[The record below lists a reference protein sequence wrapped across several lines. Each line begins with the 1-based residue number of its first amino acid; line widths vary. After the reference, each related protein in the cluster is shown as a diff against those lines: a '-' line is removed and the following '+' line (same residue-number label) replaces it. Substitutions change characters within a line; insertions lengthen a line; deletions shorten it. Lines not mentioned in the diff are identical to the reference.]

1 MATSTNTNTRKA
13 ILIRTGVVF
22 ACMFLFGTVIVAYL
36 FKIQVKEGP
45 QWIALAESLST
56 KEVNLEP
63 VRGNIF
69 DCNGNL
75 LATSVP
81 IYDVRID
88 GKATGFT
95 KNENLEND
103 LDSLAICMAAEF
115 KDKSARAYKDLF
127 KKITKT
133 GNRYYLLK
141 NKISFHQMQNLSKF
155 PIFRMGKYKGGLLV
169 TERTK
174 REKPF
179 GYLAERTIG
188 FRQALDA
195 DESNVIK
202 VGLEG
207 SFDKYLGGKRGKQI
221 MQRIAGGTYI
231 PINDES
237 TIDAQQG
244 KDIYTTIDINLQD
257 VAENS
262 LMNTL
267 VENDA
272 EWGTAILME
281 VATGEIKA
289 MANLS
294 RVSEGKYTEKFN
306 YAIGERMEPGSTMKL
321 VSMMALLED
330 GHVKPIDHVDAENG
344 EKLFCS
350 STMRD
355 SHLGTGVVTMQ
366 EAFEHSSNVAFGK
379 QINRFYQRNPQQ
391 FYNHIEKINL
401 TKKLNLQLS
410 GEPNPYVRKPNDPE
424 WSCTTLPWMSIGY
437 EVLFTPL
444 QVLSIYNAVANNG
457 KLMQPLLVKSV
468 SNAGLLV
475 KEYPSKVLVEKVCSE
490 QTAKQLRLMMEG
502 VVLRGTASSLKS
514 DFYSYA
520 GKTGTAVIAK
530 GKQGYS
536 GGLGKIYRAS
546 FCGYFPADQ
555 PRYSC
560 FVLISEPRK
569 ENYYAAKVA
578 LPVFKEIADKVY
590 ATSLN
595 LHKELKYVA
604 HYTIND
610 LPQSNKAYTDDLKLV
625 LNQIGISN
633 HLHNDSIT
641 EEESIWAKAE
651 IQDKSVAIQPL
662 LHNKGFVPDV
672 KGMGLRDAIYLLE
685 SKGLT
690 VRVKGV
696 GKVVRQSVTPG
707 TPLGLVKVI
716 QIQLGKA

>member
-1 MATSTNTNTRKA
+1 MATNTNTRKA

-22 ACMFLFGTVIVAYL
+22 AGMFLFGAVIFMYL
-36 FKIQVKEGP
+36 IKIQVKEGKH
-45 QWIALAESLST
+45 WIALADSLST
-56 KEVNLEP
+56 REFNLEP

-88 GKATGFT
+88 GKAPGFI
-95 KNENLEND
+95 KNENLETD
-103 LDSLAICMAAEF
+103 LDSLAICMANEF
-115 KDKSARAYKDLF
+115 QDKSAKAYKDLF
-127 KKITKT
+127 KKISRT

-141 NKISFHQMQNLSKF
+141 NKISFRQMQNLSKF
-155 PIFRMGKYKGGLLV
+155 PIFRLGKYKGGLLV

-267 VENDA
+267 IENDA

-289 MANLS
+289 MANLT

-321 VSMMALLED
+321 ISMMALLED
-330 GHVKPIDHVDAENG
+330 GHVKATDHVDAENG
-344 EKLFCS
+344 EKMFCS

-379 QINRFYQRNPQQ
+379 QVSRFYQRNPQQ
-391 FYNHIEKINL
+391 FYDYIARVHL
-401 TKKLNLQLS
+401 TQKLDLQLS
-410 GEPNPYVRKPNDPE
+410 GEPNPYVRKPSDPA

-444 QVLSIYNAVANNG
+444 QVLSVYNAVANNG
-457 KLMQPLLVKSV
+457 KLMKPLLVKSV
-468 SNAGLLV
+468 SNAGTLV
-475 KEYPSKVLVEKVCSE
+475 KQYPSQVLVQQVCSE
-490 QTAKQLRLMMEG
+490 STSKQLRAMMEG

-520 GKTGTAVIAK
+520 GKTGTAVVAK
-530 GKQGYS
+530 GKNGYT
-536 GGLGKIYRAS
+536 GGAGKSYRAS
-546 FCGYFPADQ
+546 FCGYFPADKPQ
-555 PRYSC
+555 YSC
-560 FVLISEPRK
+560 FVVISQPRK

-595 LHKELKYVA
+595 LHKELKYA
-604 HYTIND
+604 SHYANDD
-610 LPQSNKAYTDDLKLV
+610 LPQVNKAYTDDLKLI
-625 LNQIGISN
+625 LDQIGISN

-641 EEESIWAKAE
+641 EEESIWALASV
-651 IQDKSVAIQPL
+651 QDKSLAIQPL
-662 LHNKGFVPDV
+662 LHGKGLVPDV

-690 VRVKGV
+690 VRVKGA
-696 GKVVRQSVTPG
+696 GKVVKQSVQPG

>member
-1 MATSTNTNTRKA
+1 VVTNNNTNTRKA
-13 ILIRTGVVF
+13 MLIRTGVVF
-22 ACMFLFGTVIVAYL
+22 AGMFLFGTVIVMYL
-36 FKIQVKEGP
+36 FKIQVTEGSR
-45 QWIALAESLST
+45 WIALADSLST
-56 KEVNLEP
+56 REVNLDP

-88 GKATGFT
+88 GRATGFT
-95 KNENLEND
+95 KNENLQQD
-103 LDSLAICMAAEF
+103 LDSLSYFMAAEF
-115 KDKSARAYKDLF
+115 KDKTATAYKDLF
-127 KKITKT
+127 KKVTRT

-141 NKISFHQMQNLSKF
+141 SKINFRQMQNISKF
-155 PIFRMGKYKGGLLV
+155 PIFRLGKYKGGFLT

-179 GYLAERTIG
+179 GFLAERTIG
-188 FRQALDA
+188 FRQALDGS
-195 DESNVIK
+195 EKNIIK

-207 SFDKYLGGKRGKQI
+207 SFDKYLGGKKGKQL

-231 PINDES
+231 PISDES

-244 KDIYTTIDINLQD
+244 KDIFTTIDINLQD

-262 LMNTL
+262 LLNTL
-267 VENDA
+267 IENDA

-281 VATGEIKA
+281 VSTGEIKA
-289 MANLS
+289 LANLTK
-294 RVSEGKYTEKFN
+294 VSEGKYTEKFN

-330 GHVKPIDHVDAENG
+330 GHVKPTDHVDAENG
-344 EKLFCS
+344 EKLFCT

-355 SHLGTGVVTMQ
+355 SHLGTGVVSMQ

-379 QINRFYQRNPQQ
+379 QVTRFYQKNPQQ
-391 FYNHIEKINL
+391 FYDHIAKVNL
-401 TKKLNLQLS
+401 TKRLDLQIE
-410 GEPNPYVRKPNDPE
+410 GEPNPFVLVPNDPA

-437 EVLFTPL
+437 EISFTPL
-444 QVLSIYNAVANNG
+444 QVLSVYNAIANNG
-457 KLMQPLLVKSV
+457 KLMRPLLVKSV
-468 SNAGLLV
+468 SNAGTLV
-475 KEYPSKVLVEKVCSE
+475 KSYQSQVIVEHVCSE
-490 QTAKQLRLMMEG
+490 QTAKQLRAMMEG
-502 VVLRGTASSLKS
+502 VVTRGTASSLKS

-530 GKQGYS
+530 GRQGYT
-536 GGLGKIYRAS
+536 GGAGKLYRAS

-595 LHKELKYVA
+595 LHKELKFA
-604 HYTIND
+604 THFSNSD
-610 LPQSNKAYTDDLKLV
+610 LPPINKAFTDDLKLV
-625 LNQIGISN
+625 LNEIGISN

-641 EEESIWAKAE
+641 EEESIWAKAD
-651 IQDKSVAIQPL
+651 IQDKSIALQPL
-662 LHNKGFVPDV
+662 LHTKGMVPDV
-672 KGMGLRDAIYLLE
+672 KGMGLRDAMFLLE

-690 VRVKGV
+690 VRVKGA
-696 GKVVRQSVTPG
+696 GKVIRQSIQPG

>member
-1 MATSTNTNTRKA
+1 
-13 ILIRTGVVF
+13 
-22 ACMFLFGTVIVAYL
+22 MFLFGTVIVAYL

-95 KNENLEND
+95 KNENLETD
-103 LDSLAICMAAEF
+103 LDSLAICMSAEF

-127 KKITKT
+127 RKITKT

-321 VSMMALLED
+321 VSMMA
-330 GHVKPIDHVDAENG
+330 N
-344 EKLFCS
+344 F
-350 STMRD
+350 
-355 SHLGTGVVTMQ
+355 
-366 EAFEHSSNVAFGK
+366 
-379 QINRFYQRNPQQ
+379 
-391 FYNHIEKINL
+391 
-401 TKKLNLQLS
+401 
-410 GEPNPYVRKPNDPE
+410 
-424 WSCTTLPWMSIGY
+424 
-437 EVLFTPL
+437 
-444 QVLSIYNAVANNG
+444 
-457 KLMQPLLVKSV
+457 
-468 SNAGLLV
+468 
-475 KEYPSKVLVEKVCSE
+475 
-490 QTAKQLRLMMEG
+490 
-502 VVLRGTASSLKS
+502 
-514 DFYSYA
+514 
-520 GKTGTAVIAK
+520 
-530 GKQGYS
+530 
-536 GGLGKIYRAS
+536 
-546 FCGYFPADQ
+546 
-555 PRYSC
+555 
-560 FVLISEPRK
+560 
-569 ENYYAAKVA
+569 
-578 LPVFKEIADKVY
+578 
-590 ATSLN
+590 
-595 LHKELKYVA
+595 
-604 HYTIND
+604 
-610 LPQSNKAYTDDLKLV
+610 
-625 LNQIGISN
+625 
-633 HLHNDSIT
+633 
-641 EEESIWAKAE
+641 
-651 IQDKSVAIQPL
+651 
-662 LHNKGFVPDV
+662 
-672 KGMGLRDAIYLLE
+672 
-685 SKGLT
+685 
-690 VRVKGV
+690 
-696 GKVVRQSVTPG
+696 
-707 TPLGLVKVI
+707 
-716 QIQLGKA
+716 